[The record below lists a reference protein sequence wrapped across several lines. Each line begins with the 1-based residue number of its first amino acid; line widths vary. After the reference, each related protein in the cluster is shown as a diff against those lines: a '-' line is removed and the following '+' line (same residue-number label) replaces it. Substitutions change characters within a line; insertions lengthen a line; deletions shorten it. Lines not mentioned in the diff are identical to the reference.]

1 MAPVVSSGKE
11 HGLTIEDRGMTTN
24 KDKITVRLDPD
35 IQDLIPGF
43 LENRKKDVS
52 AIQAALANGDFGTI
66 LVLGHTMKG
75 DGGGYGFDAISEIGA
90 IIETAA
96 KQKNAEQIQ
105 QGTQRLADFLARVE
119 VVF

>member
-1 MAPVVSSGKE
+1 MS
-11 HGLTIEDRGMTTN
+11 RN
-24 KDKITVRLDPD
+24 NDKITVRLDPD

-52 AIQAALANGDFGTI
+52 AMQAALANGDFGTI
-66 LVLGHTMKG
+66 MVLGHTMKG

-96 KQKNAEQIQ
+96 KQQDAKQIQ
-105 QGTQRLADFLARVE
+105 QATQRLADFLARVE